1 MNYSINPKEAYLLE
15 QFSSLTFFETM
26 RNNHRLFLDS
36 LEELFEIY
44 MHNLPHNL
52 RDLPLPEQAD
62 IQWGETVLPNFRRTM
77 DYS

>member
-44 MHNLPHNL
+44 DVVPLIRPLNL
-52 RDLPLPEQAD
+52 
-62 IQWGETVLPNFRRTM
+62 VL
-77 DYS
+77 